1 MLSRRPEAMAH
12 ACDAAAD
19 VGGLV
24 DAADVVASGPGLGQ
38 GAWGNELFSAL
49 IGSGK
54 PLVVDADAL
63 NILATSPRKLQA
75 DTVLT
80 PHPGEA
86 ARLLSIKTHE
96 VQADRRAAAL
106 ALCERFGCVV
116 VLDRK
121 STRLNSSH

>member
-1 MLSRRPEAMAH
+1 MIRRPPRSTRT
-12 ACDAAAD
+12 DT
-19 VGGLV
+19 LFPYTTLFRS
-24 DAADVVASGPGLGQ
+24 ADVVAIGPGLGQ
-38 GAWGNELFSAL
+38 GALGNELFSAL

-86 ARLLSIKTHE
+86 ARLLTIKHHE
-96 VQADRRAAAL
+96 VQAERRAAAL
-106 ALCERFGCVV
+106 DLCARFGGAVGT
-116 VLDRK
+116 K
-121 STRLNSSH
+121 TRRRVESE